1 MRGLKEYRRTSV
13 ETASGEKLLLLLF
26 EAALLRQ
33 DEAIRAMEGEDY
45 LEAVQALIKAR
56 NILTE
61 LMVSLDHDTAP
72 DLAGNLHRLY
82 AWCITELAQA
92 TSSRDIKRVRSVR
105 KVTQT
110 LYEAWTE
117 AVDKMAS

>member
-1 MRGLKEYRRTSV
+1 MRGLNEYRRTSV

-26 EAALLRQ
+26 EAALMRQ
-33 DEAIRAMEGEDY
+33 DEAIRAMQDGR
-45 LEAVQALIKAR
+45 LIEAVQSLIKAR

-72 DLAGNLHRLY
+72 EIAANLHRLY
-82 AWCITELAQA
+82 AWCITELAQS
-92 TSSRDIKRVRSVR
+92 TSDQDVNRIQSVR

-117 AVDKMAS
+117 AIDQMG